1 MNLSLWD
8 WIWISSTAL
17 FALALLAK
25 FAKNIF
31 TKRPNIAVVSLNGV
45 IKYDDKPQ
53 SVFKQFQKSLD
64 EVARDKNIRAVIL
77 RVNSPGGTVGA
88 SQEIYDSI
96 LALRKSGVKVVA
108 LMEDVAASGGLY
120 VSMAA
125 DHIVANPG
133 TITGSIG
140 VIIKG
145 YDLSKLAQKLE
156 IRVNIVKS
164 GEFKDIMSMTRAM
177 TERETALLQGIIDDT
192 NEQFRKVISNS
203 RKLAMERV
211 REFADGRIMNGAQA
225 LELGVVNDCG
235 GFAIAKEAA
244 EELAGLVDGLG
255 IVREVR
261 PNASALDRFTHVL
274 GKMNIFNGTGVLNEL
289 TLNSSGAC
297 PLPLWLMSG
306 YDL

>member
-25 FAKNIF
+25 LAKHIF

-45 IKYDDKPQ
+45 IKYDDRPQ
-53 SVFKQFQKSLD
+53 SVFQQFQKSLE
-64 EVARDKNIRAVIL
+64 EVSREKNIRAVIL

-96 LALRKSGVKVVA
+96 LALRQSGIKVVA

-125 DHIVANPG
+125 DHIVAHPG

-145 YDLSKLAQKLE
+145 YDLSKLAEKLD
-156 IRVNIVKS
+156 IGVNVVKS

-177 TERETALLQGIIDDT
+177 TEREEALLQGIIDNT
-192 NEQFRKVISNS
+192 NEQFRKAISDS
-203 RKLAMERV
+203 CGLDIERV

-225 LELGVVNDCG
+225 LELGIVSECG
-235 GFAIAKEAA
+235 GFAVAKEAA

-255 IVREVR
+255 ITKEIR
-261 PNASALDRFTHVL
+261 PNVPALLRFASIL
-274 GKMNIFNGTGVLNEL
+274 GKMNIFGRTGILNGFASG
-289 TLNSSGAC
+289 SSGAC